1 LIVKNS
7 KYKVIVRAHHT
18 ALRVRSGMHPC
29 EKVLPPPQTTDPP
42 KKRSGK
48 TFQSLAPR
56 FGRLSADDW
65 GGLEYQRQNDKK
77 KRWRQERS
85 VIQSWDEA

>member
-1 LIVKNS
+1 MRKGAPTAPNNS
-7 KYKVIVRAHHT
+7 
-18 ALRVRSGMHPC
+18 
-29 EKVLPPPQTTDPP
+29 PP

-65 GGLEYQRQNDKK
+65 GGPEYQRQNDKK